1 MIITAFLTIIYNFIL
16 LILSPLSLL
25 GDVSLNPGFA
35 SALTTAGGYYNSL
48 NSILPV
54 DTMLAIF
61 GVSLTIEGA
70 YLVYKIIMWVL
81 SKIPGIN

>member
-1 MIITAFLTIIYNFIL
+1 MIITAFLTIIYNFIAL
-16 LILSPLSLL
+16 LLSPLSLL
-25 GDVSLNPGFA
+25 GNVSLNSGFT

-48 NSILPV
+48 NGILPV
-54 DTMLAIF
+54 DTMLTIF
-61 GVSLTIEGA
+61 SVSLAIEGA